1 MDIRQDVLSE
11 LDSRIERLRAH
22 RDDWKDDNG
31 NEYEKLNHAVST
43 VLSVSLE
50 KELESVREFVK
61 GL

>member
-1 MDIRQDVLSE
+1 MDIRQDVLNE
-11 LDSRIERLRAH
+11 LDSRIGRLRKH

-50 KELESVREFVK
+50 KELLSVREFVN